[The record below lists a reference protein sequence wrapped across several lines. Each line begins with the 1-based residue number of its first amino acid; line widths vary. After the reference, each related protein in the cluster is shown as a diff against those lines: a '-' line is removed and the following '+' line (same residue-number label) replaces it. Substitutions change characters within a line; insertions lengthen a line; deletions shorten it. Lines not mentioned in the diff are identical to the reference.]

1 MEKPKKK
8 IRMIGIEDL
17 QKQVEEYNNLIYE
30 TNEVIAIVKEFSK
43 DDHPHLIPESEFMDY
58 VKYMILDMYDIP
70 EDAPFVIDWEKTTK
84 LVKETYN
91 YIDYNDE
98 TYWYR

>member
-1 MEKPKKK
+1 MEKK
-8 IRMIGIEDL
+8 IRMVDINDL
-17 QKQVEEYNNLIYE
+17 RTKITEYELLIKRTE
-30 TNEVIAIVKEFSK
+30 EVIAEILKYSN
-43 DDHPHLIPESEFMDY
+43 DDHPHLIPDSEFEKY
-58 VKYMILDMYDIP
+58 VRYMIMDLFEIDSSVV
-70 EDAPFVIDWEKTTK
+70 VIDWEKTTK